1 MPRDSSFQV
10 DVRKEGHPSSI
21 GGDSIGLPMVLRAD
35 DCGDTDLTDST
46 SGPARRLF
54 RPEIGS
60 VMLCL
65 LTTAYIL
72 LVTNRTFWWKASG
85 YFSADRFGFTIFVI
99 GIAAACM
106 GVVTLFSAK
115 YITKPFLIFF
125 VIAASAASWF
135 TDAFGVIVDKEMIR
149 NAVVSTGAEAGH
161 LITPRFAM
169 HLFLTG
175 VLPSLLIIW
184 VRIRHRPILGKLAHN
199 TVVILACTAVF
210 AVIGLGDYRTFA
222 GVGRAHKD
230 ILDTLNPFVPITS
243 AVRFAISSGEDANVV
258 AQPLG
263 TDAHRVN
270 TAGTTKPR
278 VLIVVAG
285 ETARAQDFSLGG
297 YERETNPELKK
308 QGVVYFNNTSSCGT
322 ATAVS
327 IPCLFSVYPRASYT
341 HRKGL
346 ETQNVLDVLGNAKV
360 AVSWLDNDTGS
371 YHVTDRVPYE
381 YLPDSAD
388 PRFCKDGECL
398 DGILV
403 DKVDGWLDNV
413 KGDSVLVLHQLGS
426 HGPAYYA
433 RYPEEFR
440 RFKPDCRANDFGSC
454 SPDEIR
460 NAYDN
465 TILYTDHI
473 VSTVIDKLKQRSD
486 KLAASVVYFSDHGE
500 SLGENGLY
508 LHGTPYVIA
517 PIEQTH
523 VPLLVW
529 MSQDLQDSAGYD
541 LACVAAGAAKP
552 TSHDNFFHS
561 VLGMMDVATSV
572 YDPKLDVFSGCRK
585 SSTHVA
591 SAAPG

>member
-1 MPRDSSFQV
+1 M
-10 DVRKEGHPSSI
+10 
-21 GGDSIGLPMVLRAD
+21 
-35 DCGDTDLTDST
+35 
-46 SGPARRLF
+46 
-54 RPEIGS
+54 
-60 VMLCL
+60 
-65 LTTAYIL
+65 
-72 LVTNRTFWWKASG
+72 
-85 YFSADRFGFTIFVI
+85 I
-99 GIAAACM
+99 GIAAASM

-115 YITKPFLIFF
+115 YLTKPFLIFF
-125 VIAASAASWF
+125 VVAASAASWF

-149 NAVVSTGAEAGH
+149 NAMVSTGAEAGH
-161 LITPRFAM
+161 LITPRFAL
-169 HLFLTG
+169 HLLLTG
-175 VLPSLLIIW
+175 LVPSLLIIW
-184 VRIRHRPILGKLAHN
+184 VRIHHRPILQKLAHN
-199 TVVILACTAVF
+199 TAVILACTAIF
-210 AVIGLGDYRTFA
+210 AVIGFGDYRTFA

-243 AVRFAISSGEDANVV
+243 AVKFAISSGQDANIVT
-258 AQPLG
+258 QPLG

-270 TAGTTKPR
+270 ISGTTKPR
-278 VLIVVAG
+278 VTIIVAG

-297 YERETNPELKK
+297 YERDTNPELNK
-308 QGVVYFNNTSSCGT
+308 QDIVYFPNTSSCGT

-327 IPCLFSVYPRASYT
+327 IPCLFSVYPRNGYT

-346 ETQNVLDVLGNAKV
+346 ETENVLDVLGHAKV
-360 AVSWLDNDTGS
+360 NVSWLDNDTGS

-398 DGILV
+398 DAILL
-403 DKVDGWLDNV
+403 DKVDGWLDKV

-440 RFKPDCRANDFGSC
+440 RFQPDCRANDFGSC
-454 SPDEIR
+454 SPEEIR

-473 VSTVIDKLKQRSD
+473 VSSVIDKLKQRSD
-486 KLAASVVYFSDHGE
+486 SMAASVVYFSDHGE

-508 LHGTPYVIA
+508 LHGTPYVVA
-517 PIEQTH
+517 PVQQTH

-529 MSQDLQDSAGYD
+529 LSKDLQASAGFD
-541 LACVAAGAAKP
+541 MACVAASASKE
-552 TSHDNFFHS
+552 TSHDNIFHS
-561 VLGMMDVATSV
+561 VLGLTDVATKV

-585 SSTHVA
+585 PSTHVA
-591 SAAPG
+591 SADPN